1 MPHILP
7 SVDESNFNHWAW
19 YKPDGKVAGPFTN
32 HFLADKARH
41 SGGGGG
47 YLTRCSAV
55 GVLLPLKQ
63 EDGTYLHMGDIHN
76 PLVPTFEERLNM
88 NKKIDDIKHGTLTY
102 TGQGKTGEVLQSS
115 ADRISRQEEHMAKF
129 GIKLPPPVYAPG
141 SLTDSG
147 TASEM
152 FHVSHVEHS
161 QKPLVTA
168 TLEAIKGAVK
178 AEKRL
183 DMVINPATLRMGPD
197 GRVFRDNGRRNTDGS
212 PVTLALEPNGLRQ
225 LCARLPEQF
234 PRAGDFLMAL
244 DPKDRA
250 EAFNAQI
257 RKADKDMELKTRT
270 RFTGGAD
277 RSVFAF
283 VGKAYATF
291 DADRIA
297 ETLLTPFNS
306 LQAEYGDAGSP
317 RGAGLYRPEDS
328 SLRVDAIWHADT
340 IVDAAAGDVFKVGL
354 RFRSSDSGG
363 GSIKANLVAWRNRC
377 LNFIIIGQGDVEIL
391 RRTHR
396 GSIDDVSVDLTA
408 ATEKAREFV
417 KGFAEDWGLLRH
429 TNIAKIKLWGEE
441 YDSVPE
447 ALKAMVDQGKLDG
460 VTANAVATE
469 ALLSAWTQEP
479 GNTLADL
486 INAVTR
492 YAHAS
497 KLGIDRQEKVERSAG
512 ELIPILV
519 REASRANA

>member
-1 MPHILP
+1 MSRIIP
-7 SVDESNFNHWAW
+7 SVDEANYNHWAW
-19 YKPDGKVAGPFTN
+19 ARPDGKYAGPFNN
-32 HFLADKARH
+32 HFLADRAR
-41 SGGGGG
+41 SSNGGGG
-47 YLTRCSAV
+47 YLVRCSAV
-55 GVLLPLKQ
+55 GVLLPAKQ
-63 EDGTYLHMGDIHN
+63 PDGTYIDMGDIHN
-76 PLVPTFEERLNM
+76 PPVPTIEEKQTM
-88 NKKIDDIKHGTLTY
+88 SKKIDEIKHGTLTY
-102 TGQGKTGEVLQSS
+102 TGAGKTGEVLQSS

-129 GIKLPPPVYAPG
+129 GIKLPPPVFAPG

-152 FHVSHVEHS
+152 FHVSHVEHM
-161 QKPLVTA
+161 QKPLVTD
-168 TLEAIKGAVK
+168 TLKAIKEAVQ
-178 AEKRL
+178 AEKRM
-183 DMVINPATLRMGPD
+183 DMVLNPATLRMNTD
-197 GRVFRDNGRRNTDGS
+197 GRIYRENGRRNADGT

-257 RKADKDMELKTRT
+257 CKADKEMELKTRT
-270 RFTGGAD
+270 RFTGGTD

-283 VGKAYATF
+283 VGKSYAAF

-297 ETLLTPFNS
+297 DTLLTPFHQ
-306 LQAEYGDAGSP
+306 LQAEFGEAGAP

-328 SLRVDAIWHADT
+328 SLRVDSIWHADT

-417 KGFAEDWGLLRH
+417 KGFAEDWGLLRN
-429 TNIAKIKLWGEE
+429 TSIGKIKLWGEE

-447 ALKAMVDQGKLDG
+447 ALKAMVDQGKIDG

-469 ALLSAWTQEP
+469 ALLTAWTQEP

-486 INAVTR
+486 VNAVTR
-492 YAHAS
+492 YAHSA
-497 KLGIDRQEKVERSAG
+497 KLGIERQEKVERSAG
-512 ELIPILV
+512 DLIPVLV
-519 REASRANA
+519 RAASRANA

>member
-1 MPHILP
+1 MTTKTLNYDHYAVELQNG
-7 SVDESNFNHWAW
+7 S
-19 YKPDGKVAGPFTN
+19 YLGPFRNWQHAEISKSHNSGKFILRCTGIGELQP
-32 HFLADKARH
+32 FVAADGSVYDCGTIDKPSNILV
-41 SGGGGG
+41 SGPAASNITEKSMTSPNDNNSG
-47 YLTRCSAV
+47 R
-55 GVLLPLKQ
+55 
-63 EDGTYLHMGDIHN
+63 
-76 PLVPTFEERLNM
+76 
-88 NKKIDDIKHGTLTY
+88 LTY

-115 ADRISRQEEHMAKF
+115 ADRIARQEEHMSKF
-129 GIKLPPPVYAPG
+129 GIKLPPPVFAPG

-152 FHVSHVEHS
+152 FHISHVEHS
-161 QKPLVTA
+161 QKPLVTE
-168 TLEAIKGAVK
+168 TLKAINEAVR
-178 AEKRL
+178 AENRM
-183 DMVINPATLRMGPD
+183 DMVIHPATLRMSDD
-197 GRVFRDNGRRNTDGS
+197 GRIFRENGRRHVDGR

-257 RKADKDMELKTRT
+257 RKANPESELKTRT
-270 RFTGGAD
+270 RFLGGTD
-277 RSVFAF
+277 RSVYAF
-283 VGKAYATF
+283 VGKTYAAF

-297 ETLLTPFNS
+297 TTLLSPFEE
-306 LQAEYGDAGSP
+306 LQAEYGEAGAP
-317 RGAGLYRPEDS
+317 RGAGLYRADDS

-340 IVDAAAGDVFKVGL
+340 IVDAGAGDVFKVGL

-363 GSIKANLVAWRNRC
+363 GSIKADLIAWRNRC
-377 LNFIIIGQGDVEIL
+377 LNFIIIGQGGVEIL

-417 KGFAEDWGLLRH
+417 KGFAQDWGLLRS
-429 TNIAKIKLWGEE
+429 TKIDRIKLWGEE

-447 ALKAMVDQGKLDG
+447 ALKAMVDMGKIDG

-469 ALLSAWTQEP
+469 SLLSAWTQEA
-479 GNTLADL
+479 GNSLADL

-492 YAHAS
+492 YAHTS
-497 KLGIDRQEKVERSAG
+497 KIGIDRQEKVERAAG
-512 ELIPILV
+512 DLVPVLV
-519 REASRANA
+519 REANRANA

>member
-1 MPHILP
+1 
-7 SVDESNFNHWAW
+7 V
-19 YKPDGKVAGPFTN
+19 
-32 HFLADKARH
+32 
-41 SGGGGG
+41 
-47 YLTRCSAV
+47 
-55 GVLLPLKQ
+55 Q
-63 EDGTYLHMGDIHN
+63 
-76 PLVPTFEERLNM
+76 
-88 NKKIDDIKHGTLTY
+88 
-102 TGQGKTGEVLQSS
+102 
-115 ADRISRQEEHMAKF
+115 
-129 GIKLPPPVYAPG
+129 
-141 SLTDSG
+141 
-147 TASEM
+147 
-152 FHVSHVEHS
+152 
-161 QKPLVTA
+161 
-168 TLEAIKGAVK
+168 

-183 DMVINPATLRMGPD
+183 DMVLNPYNLRMNVD
-197 GRVFRDNGRRNTDGS
+197 GRIYRDNGRRNADGS

-244 DPKDRA
+244 DSKDRA

-257 RKADKDMELKTRT
+257 CKANKDIELKTRT
-270 RFTGGAD
+270 RYTGGAD

-283 VGKAYATF
+283 VGKSYAAF

-297 ETLLTPFNS
+297 ETLLTPFHQ
-306 LQAEYGDAGSP
+306 LQEEYGDAGAP

-328 SLRVDAIWHADT
+328 SLRVDSIWHADT

-396 GSIDDVSVDLTA
+396 GSIEDVTVDLTA

-417 KGFAEDWGLLRH
+417 KGFAQDWGLLRK

-441 YDSVPE
+441 YDSVPL
-447 ALKAMVDQGKLDG
+447 ALKAMVDMGKIDG
-460 VTANAVATE
+460 VTANAVSTE

-492 YAHAS
+492 YAHAA
-497 KLGIDRQEKVERSAG
+497 KIGIDRQEKVERGAG
-512 ELIPILV
+512 DLIPVLV
-519 REASRANA
+519 REALRANA